1 MSVKFKLYGS
11 EGCHLCEDALALCMT
26 VMPAAE
32 LDVVDI
38 IDDEKLLE
46 LYRISIPVLER
57 VSDQEK
63 LFWPFEQKQILEL
76 V

>member
-1 MSVKFKLYGS
+1 MPVKFKLYGS

-32 LDVVDI
+32 LDTVDI

-76 V
+76 L

>member
-11 EGCHLCEDALALCMT
+11 EGCHLCEDALALCMA
-26 VMPAAE
+26 VMPAEE

-63 LFWPFEQKQILEL
+63 LFWPFEQKQSLEL

>member
-11 EGCHLCEDALALCMT
+11 EGCHLCEDALALCMA
-26 VMPAAE
+26 VMPAEE